1 MSNERA
7 FNIGEFCRRYGIG
20 RTTAYAEVKAG
31 RLALLK
37 VGRRSLVTHDDAER
51 WLRNLVDDVPEKPR
65 SFPHHLVGAEQNR
78 DSR

>member
-51 WLRNLVDDVPEKPR
+51 WLRELSNGVSQQRGSETIAVA
-65 SFPHHLVGAEQNR
+65 S
-78 DSR
+78 